1 MSLASFAQHNV
12 LRFIQLCALL
22 ICFYCY
28 IVFHWLNI
36 SQFIYCFINEHLSC
50 FQVLP
55 VMNKTPMNILLN
67 VFFWTFTLLYI
78 LDIYLGVG
86 LMDHRLEIHLALV
99 DYQFSRM
106 VPVYTLPAMS
116 GSFNYLHQLLP
127 LLVSL
132 VIVMLVGML

>member
-1 MSLASFAQHNV
+1 MSFFGHSYSF
-12 LRFIQLCALL
+12 
-22 ICFYCY
+22 
-28 IVFHWLNI
+28 
-36 SQFIYCFINEHLSC
+36 
-50 FQVLP
+50 
-55 VMNKTPMNILLN
+55 ILG
-67 VFFWTFTLLYI
+67 
-78 LDIYLGVG
+78 IYLGVG

-132 VIVMLVGML
+132 AIVMLVGML